1 MKSLFSEDTLTEINS
16 RIASI
21 SQEQQPKWGQMNA
34 SQMLK
39 HCQFPL
45 EVALGR
51 LPLEKPNVIKR
62 TLFSL
67 FKSSLYNDKPWKK
80 SLPTAK
86 EFIVTQDSD
95 FDKEKALL
103 IKDIQEFYAKKE
115 QTEWPP
121 HPMFGYFTRDQ
132 WGQMQ
137 YKHLDHHLTQ
147 FGA

>member
-1 MKSLFSEDTLTEINS
+1 MKSLFSEDALTEINS

-67 FKSSLYNDKPWKK
+67 FKSSLYNDKPWKQN
-80 SLPTAK
+80 LPTAT
-86 EFIVTQDSD
+86 EFVVSNEKD
-95 FDKEKALL
+95 FDKEKAKLL
-103 IKDIQEFYAKKE
+103 GEIQKFHIKKT
-115 QTEWPP
+115 QTNWPP
-121 HPMFGYFTRDQ
+121 HPMFGEFTNEQ

-137 YKHLDHHLTQ
+137 YKHLDHHLKQ